1 MKKAY
6 GVVGYVDPQSL
17 ADAEGGKAKKGKLRV
32 TPDLKRPDIYAEV
45 SYDAVKEIRRG
56 SKSGDHVM
64 AQVIVSREAAVRTAA
79 GRAEALGRQLA
90 DPVLTKAVAAAVAT
104 VIMV

>member
-17 ADAEGGKAKKGKLRV
+17 ADCAGGRAKKGTLRV

-45 SYDAVKEIRRG
+45 AYDSVAEIRRG
-56 SKSGDHVM
+56 SKSGEHVM
-64 AQVIVSREAAVRTAA
+64 AQVIVTSRAAVRTVA
-79 GRAEALGRQLA
+79 GRPGELGRRLA
-90 DPVLTKAVAAAVAT
+90 DPVLNKAVAAAVAT